1 MPVTSLTRRPAMG
14 GALPT
19 RATITTVVDNYL
31 DVFEASTPVV
41 ERIVPG
47 RLKKPLL
54 AGHGLAFLVDV
65 HFGEKKFSLLMDT
78 GNAFEPFKHN
88 MEALGREPSEV
99 DALFLSHG
107 HPDHYGG
114 LLGFLTWRGAPL
126 PLYTHPDVFWPKYLT
141 TPRGKVGPW
150 ELDQAKLV
158 EAGAELHCSREA
170 RELRGSV
177 YLTGEIPRR
186 TDFEGGMPGARVIRD
201 GKDMDDP
208 LRDEQALVV
217 NLGHKGVV
225 VVSGC
230 SHPGIVNT
238 IEHAR
243 AITGNDRVLAVV
255 GGFHLAQ
262 AGEEVVARSARRY
275 RPLHRVPS
283 QLCPQSYPR
292 DRLCRQLCGDANP
305 LGRLES

>member
-1 MPVTSLTRRPAMG
+1 MG
-14 GALPT
+14 AALPT

-65 HFGEKKFSLLMDT
+65 HFGEERFSLLMDT

-114 LLGFLTWRGAPL
+114 LLGFLAWRPAPL

-150 ELDQAKLV
+150 ELGRAKLV
-158 EAGAELHCSREA
+158 EAGADLHCSREV
-170 RELRGSV
+170 RELRPGV

-186 TDFEGGMPGARVIRD
+186 SDFERGMPGARIIED
-201 GKDMDDP
+201 GTDMDDP

-217 NLGHKGVV
+217 NLGEKGVV
-225 VVSGC
+225 VLSGC

-238 IEHAR
+238 VRYAR
-243 AITGNDRVLAVV
+243 EITGNDRVFAVV

-262 AGEEVVARSARRY
+262 VSEEVVARTADALKESGAQLVVTGHCTGF
-275 RPLHRVPS
+275 RPN
-283 QLCPQSYPR
+283 C
-292 DRLCRQLCGDANP
+292 RLGAK
-305 LGRLES
+305 LGNAFAVNCVGTRMLLGG